1 MHLAAAHLA
10 AAKLD
15 YERAQR
21 LFEQGSVSTAERDHA
36 STAYQVAQAQ
46 VELARVALAY
56 TEIRAPIRSTV
67 IRKLRDVGEFL
78 TIGVTASGD
87 PGTSVVT
94 LADLSEMRVDLEINE
109 TEIRKVAV
117 GDVAIV
123 APEALRNRRYLADVT
138 EVAATANRQKGMVS
152 VKLRLRAPDG
162 DLKPDMTANVSFLAG
177 EPNGAVVGRRV
188 LEPNQWRVGDRV
200 ALRSITGT
208 PPLDVHIV
216 GDIDGD
222 DRLGGVVIVHIAYL
236 EKLLGSE
243 GLTTFIQARVT
254 RPELAA
260 SVARALDERFASF
273 SVPTETT
280 TEKAHMATF
289 VAGFSEVLGAL
300 QAIGMITL
308 LVTLLV
314 VANAVA
320 MSVRERTVEIGTL
333 RALGFGR
340 GHLIGL
346 VVSESVVVS
355 FFGGI
360 AGTVAAYVLF
370 ASGIIQLPG
379 GTGVSISTDVAV
391 LVRAA
396 ALSIPLGAMAGLQ
409 PAWSAV
415 HVPITD
421 ALRHVD

>member
-1 MHLAAAHLA
+1 
-10 AAKLD
+10 
-15 YERAQR
+15 
-21 LFEQGSVSTAERDHA
+21 
-36 STAYQVAQAQ
+36 
-46 VELARVALAY
+46 
-56 TEIRAPIRSTV
+56 
-67 IRKLRDVGEFL
+67 
-78 TIGVTASGD
+78 
-87 PGTSVVT
+87 
-94 LADLSEMRVDLEINE
+94 
-109 TEIRKVAV
+109 
-117 GDVAIV
+117 
-123 APEALRNRRYLADVT
+123 
-138 EVAATANRQKGMVS
+138 
-152 VKLRLRAPDG
+152 
-162 DLKPDMTANVSFLAG
+162 
-177 EPNGAVVGRRV
+177 V

-236 EKLLGSE
+236 EKLLGGE
-243 GLTTFIQARVT
+243 GWTTFIQARVT

-396 ALSIPLGAMAGLQ
+396 ALSIPLGALAGLQ

-415 HVPITD
+415 RVPITD